1 MVLQHNLTAMF
12 TNKQLGIT
20 TKEQAKSAEK
30 LSTGYRINRAAD
42 DAAGLQISENMR
54 RQVRGLN
61 KASKNAEDGI
71 SYCQV
76 SDGAMGEID
85 NIIHRV
91 KELCIQ
97 GGNDTNTDADR
108 EAIQREI
115 DALADEIGNITDNT
129 EFNTLNVFGR
139 NREVTITRPDGT
151 KETMVQEVTGN
162 SYGLGEVLTAGFVSS
177 GSRMDEMRTI
187 SAATWEVTGST
198 APGTFKYKN
207 DRTAEL
213 ENMLK
218 KFNSNYNLD
227 YNNAK
232 AIPGAQVNGNTI
244 SIGYPLNQT
253 PAPATIILSY
263 GETKGLFN
271 KPGYVLTQASY
282 KDNTT
287 GEVTNYG
294 SIAPQKGAAPLF
306 EKEYNCS
313 WMDFKEANGTPG
325 FQVSDLYN
333 QGFCVGTA
341 GDSGYYSVMFT
352 NDPSDR
358 PSTYI
363 DGQSKLLKID
373 ISDLSA
379 TSAPTAGQEI
389 AKRIME
395 QAKNQL
401 DSGYAQ
407 FAYNSASPDEA
418 KIYVLDNRGSD
429 SSKGTLELISRGPN
443 GEQVSSDTVTR
454 TEVNANGEKTIYSY
468 EDKDLW
474 IQSGDLELSGI
485 MVKKEWLTRANIG
498 LDLVSVADFD
508 SASAGIV
515 ICDRALEKVSSARS
529 NMGAYMNRMEYAVA
543 VDNNTSENVQ
553 SSESRLRDTD
563 MADEMVQYSRSNIL
577 AQAGQ
582 SMLAQ
587 ANQSTQGILSL
598 LQ

>member
-177 GSRMDEMRTI
+177 GSRMDEMCTI

-218 KFNSNYNLD
+218 KFN
-227 YNNAK
+227 
-232 AIPGAQVNGNTI
+232 
-244 SIGYPLNQT
+244 
-253 PAPATIILSY
+253 
-263 GETKGLFN
+263 
-271 KPGYVLTQASY
+271 
-282 KDNTT
+282 
-287 GEVTNYG
+287 
-294 SIAPQKGAAPLF
+294 
-306 EKEYNCS
+306 
-313 WMDFKEANGTPG
+313 FK
-325 FQVSDLYN
+325 L
-333 QGFCVGTA
+333 
-341 GDSGYYSVMFT
+341 
-352 NDPSDR
+352 
-358 PSTYI
+358 
-363 DGQSKLLKID
+363 
-373 ISDLSA
+373 
-379 TSAPTAGQEI
+379 
-389 AKRIME
+389 
-395 QAKNQL
+395 
-401 DSGYAQ
+401 
-407 FAYNSASPDEA
+407 
-418 KIYVLDNRGSD
+418 
-429 SSKGTLELISRGPN
+429 
-443 GEQVSSDTVTR
+443 
-454 TEVNANGEKTIYSY
+454 
-468 EDKDLW
+468 
-474 IQSGDLELSGI
+474 
-485 MVKKEWLTRANIG
+485 
-498 LDLVSVADFD
+498 
-508 SASAGIV
+508 
-515 ICDRALEKVSSARS
+515 
-529 NMGAYMNRMEYAVA
+529 
-543 VDNNTSENVQ
+543 
-553 SSESRLRDTD
+553 
-563 MADEMVQYSRSNIL
+563 
-577 AQAGQ
+577 
-582 SMLAQ
+582 
-587 ANQSTQGILSL
+587 
-598 LQ
+598 